1 MAADDPMEAIEY
13 ELQEGRAYALG
24 QAGKRVEDAIAALA
38 IGSPPARELLLDQAA
53 SAVWEFLITRE
64 SAGFYDHTLLE
75 QAYGI
80 PPQVMARVGVV
91 RKR

>member
-1 MAADDPMEAIEY
+1 MAADDPIEAIEY

-24 QAGKRVEDAIAALA
+24 RAGKRVEDAIAALA
-38 IGSPPARELLLDQAA
+38 TGTPHARELLLSQAA
-53 SAVWEFLITRE
+53 EAVWEFIITRE
-64 SAGFYDHTLLE
+64 SAGFYDHALLE
-75 QAYGI
+75 DAYGI